1 MALEHLPL
9 LLAPSKDTGTAAS
22 LRAASDTPL
31 CFNCC
36 VWHSLSSA
44 DFPIICC
51 LQVHLVNS
59 GRWCGLVGSPLA
71 SVGEH
76 LGPQLV
82 QGESVA
88 SGPSKGDGK
97 IHLCL
102 RHSKYQQLN
111 MTLQA
116 EVSQ

>member
-1 MALEHLPL
+1 MPTDPQCCISGTSTALEPLPL

-22 LRAASDTPL
+22 PRAASDTPL

-36 VWHSLSSA
+36 VWRPLSFA
-44 DFPIICC
+44 DFLIICC

-71 SVGEH
+71 SVGKH

-82 QGESVA
+82 HGESVA
-88 SGPSKGDGK
+88 SGPSKGMEK
-97 IHLCL
+97 SI
-102 RHSKYQQLN
+102 R
-111 MTLQA
+111 
-116 EVSQ
+116 V